1 MSELSQGFLGQC
13 LALDVFLLVDITLG
27 LLSQTTDVGVEARLA
42 SPLIDTSLHTCSLH
56 RGRALLRFN
65 RSIGPR
71 VFQWIAQL
79 LMDTVAHATS
89 TWTCIPHVS
98 GTLHLSFAGCSTVH
112 AGIESRLTRVVVL
125 LRKAST
131 SHVIAKR
138 ALDRSLIS
146 GLNPA
151 DELLASGRPHHRFLH
166 LMLCLQILQVRKFL
180 ESLIGLVDLCGPNV
194 TVLSCWH
201 LHIWLDATDRG

>member
-13 LALDVFLLVDITLG
+13 LAFDVLLLVDIILR
-27 LLSQTTDVGVEARLA
+27 LLSQTTNVSVEARLA
-42 SPLIDTSLHTCSLH
+42 SPLIDASLHTCSLH

-71 VFQWIAQL
+71 VFQWIAQF

-138 ALDRSLIS
+138 ALDRSLLIS

-166 LMLCLQILQVRKFL
+166 LMLCLQILQV
-180 ESLIGLVDLCGPNV
+180 
-194 TVLSCWH
+194 
-201 LHIWLDATDRG
+201 

>member
-1 MSELSQGFLGQC
+1 MSKLSRGFFGHC
-13 LALDVFLLVDITLG
+13 LALDVLLFVDIILR
-27 LLSQTTDVGVEARLA
+27 LLSQTTDVSVEARLS

-98 GTLHLSFAGCSTVH
+98 CTLHLSFAGCSTAH
-112 AGIESRLTRVVVL
+112 AGIESSLTRVVVL

-180 ESLIGLVDLCGPNV
+180 ESLIGLVNLLGPNV

-201 LHIWLDATDRG
+201 LHIWLDATDGG